1 MGKVYI
7 LGAGF
12 SKSAGLPLASELL
25 GDLKTFAHKE
35 PKLISG
41 LGDPQENW
49 EVFAEAVSAL
59 TGRMLAAPMAV
70 EEFPDLELLLTSM
83 DWYTKLRDGALQTAL
98 RLGITPEQ
106 RSAAHSLLDNA
117 PVGQFTA
124 AHRKI
129 SWLLSDYFQSLV
141 YLTARSE
148 SFRQQCR
155 HIDQFARVIV
165 QPGDTVIT
173 FNYDTLAE
181 SFLCEARKWLPHDGY
196 GVHLPLGY
204 EPFGQPIFS
213 DLPHSLPELPGSP
226 VKVLKLHG
234 SASWVKNG
242 DTLLLNPTFLNY
254 LDDRWRHPAIEAL
267 VTEDDVLKGHVRN
280 MAAFPR
286 DRGDGKPAAIIP
298 TYLKTY
304 AEPPY
309 ADLWRAASAALMT
322 AEEVVVVGYSLPK
335 ADVAA
340 QTLLLSVPESA
351 PFTVVNPSGKG
362 HYEDVLGREIIERK
376 QTLEIWL
383 ASRRDVYISR
393 AT

>member
-12 SKSAGLPLASELL
+12 SKSAGLPLAGELL
-25 GDLKTFAHKE
+25 GELKTFAYEE
-35 PKLISG
+35 PKVIS

-49 EVFAEAVSAL
+49 EGFAEAVSAL
-59 TGRMLAAPMAV
+59 AERMLGVPMRV

-83 DWYTKLRDGALQTAL
+83 DWYTKLQDGALQTAS

-106 RSAAHSLLDNA
+106 RNAALSLLDNV

-141 YLTARSE
+141 YLTVRTE
-148 SFRQQCR
+148 RFRQQCV
-155 HIDQFARVIV
+155 HIDQFAREVV

-173 FNYDTLAE
+173 FNYDTLVE

-204 EPFGQPIFS
+204 EPFGQS
-213 DLPHSLPELPGSP
+213 EVSTDDLPLRLPELPASP

-242 DTLLLNPTFLNY
+242 DTLLLNPDFLNY
-254 LDDRWRHPAIEAL
+254 LDHRWRHPAIEAL
-267 VTEDDVLKGHVRN
+267 VIEDDVLKGNLRN

-286 DRGDGKPAAIIP
+286 DRGDGRPAAIIP

-309 ADLWRAASAALMT
+309 ADLWRAASAALTT
-322 AEEVVVVGYSLPK
+322 AEEVVVIGYSLPK

-340 QTLLLSVPESA
+340 QTLMLSVPEST

-362 HYEDVLGREIIERK
+362 HYEDVLGRGILERK
-376 QTLEIWL
+376 QTLEAWL
-383 ASRRDVYISR
+383 ASR
-393 AT
+393 